1 MNQFN
6 PGPHQK
12 SMPGFVSP
20 LWTKL
25 AWLFLIAFSYWIAVR
40 LGLLVVSQ
48 PEGIASVWPAS
59 GLALAVLLLNSKG
72 RWFAILAVIWV
83 TNLIGNVMGGNSLIV
98 SVGFASANVLE
109 ALLAAWILTSFRPS
123 GITFGNMLEILALFG
138 VAIMSNGIT
147 ALIGAGVSSLAFGA
161 KFLNSWLVWW
171 TSDGLGMIL
180 VTPLIVTWVTDPQ
193 IFRSPSPRRFI
204 EVFLFLFVWLAFS
217 WFLFGSFTVAE
228 QPVLRSYMLFPFLI
242 WLAFRYR
249 PRGMTGALSLLA
261 VIAIWNTL
269 KGYGIF
275 GFANQTMTQRL
286 VGVQLLL
293 SVLVFTGLLLSAI
306 VAERRQAETTL
317 KLSEARYRN
326 IYENVEDVIY
336 RTNYYGV
343 LTDISPS
350 AERRFGYLREEV
362 IGKQVEEFFFTRQDY
377 EELDTAMERSGG
389 VNDFEVRLKRK
400 DGSLLPTSIT
410 SRIIFDER
418 GLPVATEGVLRDITG
433 RKQVEEKIVQENA
446 LLEQRV
452 EERTRELRTAQ
463 DQILR
468 QEKLAILGQLAG
480 GVGHELRNPL
490 AVINNAIYY
499 LKLIQPDVDKK
510 IKQYY
515 DMIDIETHTAEKI
528 ITDLLDF
535 ARTESIEQKNISVTD
550 LLERVLGRFVV
561 PPSVEVVLDI
571 PSDLPMV
578 LVDPQQ
584 MEQVLGNLTVNAVQA
599 MIPHGS
605 TQGMPVMARMTIS
618 ARVVKQPMDL
628 KPQQRMV
635 AISVT
640 DTGFGISPENMKRLF
655 EPLFTTKIKGIGLGL
670 AVSKKL
676 AEANG
681 GNIDVQSDFGKGS
694 TFTLVLPTSDNNIG
708 K

>member
-1 MNQFN
+1 MNQNN
-6 PGPHQK
+6 PDPHQK
-12 SMPGFVSP
+12 SIPGFVIP
-20 LWTKL
+20 LWSQV
-25 AWLFLIAFSYWIAVR
+25 AGLFLLAIAYWIAVR
-40 LGLLVVSQ
+40 LGLLVVAQ

-59 GLALAVLLLNSKG
+59 GLALAILLLNPKP
-72 RWFAILAVIWV
+72 RWFVILAVIWV
-83 TNLIGNVMGGNSLIV
+83 TNLIGNVMGGNSFFV
-98 SVGFASANVLE
+98 SVGFAAANVIE
-109 ALLAAWILTSFRPS
+109 AFLAAWVLTLLHPS
-123 GITFGNMLEILALFG
+123 RITFGNMLEILALFG
-138 VAIMSNGIT
+138 VAILSNGIT

-180 VTPLIVTWVTDPQ
+180 VTPLIVTWVTDPK
-193 IFRSPSPRRFI
+193 IFRSPSPRRII
-204 EVFLFLFVWLAFS
+204 EVILFFFVWLAFA

-242 WLAFRYR
+242 WFAFRYR
-249 PRGMTGALSLLA
+249 PRGMTGALTLLSI
-261 VIAIWNTL
+261 IAIWNTM

-293 SVLVFTGLLLSAI
+293 SVLIFTGLLLSAI
-306 VAERRQAETTL
+306 VAERRLSEATL
-317 KLSEARYRN
+317 KESEARYRN

-350 AERRFGYLREEV
+350 AERRFGYLSEEV
-362 IGKQVEEFFFTRQDY
+362 IGKQVEEFFFSRQDY
-377 EELDTAMERSGG
+377 LELDSAMERSGG

-410 SRIIFDER
+410 SRIVFDEQ

-433 RKQVEEKIVQENA
+433 RKQAEQIIVQENA
-446 LLEQRV
+446 QLEQRV
-452 EERTRELRTAQ
+452 EERTRELRAAQ
-463 DQILR
+463 DKILR
-468 QEKLAILGQLAG
+468 QEKLSVLGQLAG

-499 LKLIQPDVDKK
+499 LKLVQPDVDEK

-515 DMIDIETHTAEKI
+515 GMIETETHTAEKI

-535 ARTESIEQKNISVTD
+535 ARTESVEQKNILVTD
-550 LLERVLGRFVV
+550 LVQAVLGRFIV
-561 PPSVEVVLDI
+561 PPSVEVALDL
-571 PSDLPMV
+571 PADLPMV
-578 LVDPQQ
+578 LADPQQ

-605 TQGMPVMARMTIS
+605 TKGISTPTRMTIS
-618 ARVVKQPMDL
+618 ARVVKQSMDL
-628 KPQQRMV
+628 KPQEHMV

-640 DTGFGISPENMKRLF
+640 DTGSGISPENMKKLF

-676 AEANG
+676 VEANG
-681 GNIDVQSDFGKGS
+681 GRIEVQSDPGKGS
-694 TFTLVLPTSDNNIG
+694 TFTLVLRSLDINNG
-708 K
+708 E